1 MGAFSFGAIMSSINT
16 NVSSMLARRVLGQQ
30 QSMMTQTL
38 ERLSTGVSINR
49 GSDNPAGLIA
59 SESLRAEKA
68 SINAAIGNAERA
80 EQMVNIAEG
89 GLQEIN
95 NLLVELQ
102 SLVGQSAN
110 EAGLSSDE
118 RAANQQQIDSILST
132 IDSIASSTE
141 FNGQKLLN
149 GGFDYTFDSNFND
162 EIWTYASVNSAKF
175 SGSDPLAVKI
185 SVQTKAEQ
193 AVLYFET
200 GAEFDADADG
210 DFDGTET
217 RTVEISTSQ
226 GVQQFT
232 FAEGT
237 EQEDIIAALNSYGE
251 ELGFSAAQD
260 TTDTN
265 FIAITS
271 TNYGSA
277 ESIRGREIQSNFGSF
292 TTDVTVASVDDAA
305 GTGVDLGALINGV
318 QAVTNGLN
326 ARVSTGNL
334 DIELTLNGASNT
346 NAVDAD
352 NEFQITGG
360 GANFNFSPSVDDAGK
375 TAIGIKTVG
384 SQFLGN
390 GVAGYL
396 DDLKS
401 GGSASVDGGSTTSAQ
416 EIIDLA
422 IKQVSAQRG
431 RLGAFSK
438 NTVGSTIKNLGVSL
452 ENTAAAESAIRD
464 TDYAFETAELT
475 RLQIMNQA
483 ATQALALANNA
494 PTAVLSLLG

>member
-1 MGAFSFGAIMSSINT
+1 MSSINT

-68 SINAAIGNAERA
+68 AINAAIGNAERA

-149 GGFDYTFDSNFND
+149 GGFDYTFDNNFD
-162 EIWTYASVNSAKF
+162 DQTWTYASVNSAKF
-175 SGSDPLAVKI
+175 SGSNAIDVNI
-185 SVQTKAEQ
+185 SVQTAAEQ
-193 AVLYFET
+193 AELYFET
-200 GAEFDADADG
+200 GAVFDADD
-210 DFDGTET
+210 DSDTTGTET

-237 EQEDIIAALNSYGE
+237 SQDDIIAALNSYGE
-251 ELGFSAAQD
+251 QLGFSAAQD
-260 TTDTN
+260 GTDAN

-271 TNYGSA
+271 TNYGSD
-277 ESIRGREIQSNFGSF
+277 ESVRGREIQSNFGSF
-292 TTDVTVASVDDAA
+292 TTDVSVASIGDASA
-305 GTGVDLGALINGV
+305 SGVDLGALINGV

-334 DIELTLNGASNT
+334 DLELTL
-346 NAVDAD
+346 D
-352 NEFQITGG
+352 
-360 GANFNFSPSVDDAGK
+360 
-375 TAIGIKTVG
+375 G
-384 SQFLGN
+384 S
-390 GVAGYL
+390 
-396 DDLKS
+396 
-401 GGSASVDGGSTTSAQ
+401 SAA
-416 EIIDLA
+416 
-422 IKQVSAQRG
+422 
-431 RLGAFSK
+431 
-438 NTVGSTIKNLGVSL
+438 
-452 ENTAAAESAIRD
+452 
-464 TDYAFETAELT
+464 
-475 RLQIMNQA
+475 NQA
-483 ATQALALANNA
+483 GEQD
-494 PTAVLSLLG
+494 

>member
-1 MGAFSFGAIMSSINT
+1 MSSINT

-68 SINAAIGNAERA
+68 AINAAIGNAERA

-110 EAGLSSDE
+110 ESGLSSDE

-149 GGFDYTFDSNFND
+149 GGFDYTFDNNFD
-162 EIWTYASVNSAKF
+162 DQTWTYASVNSAKF
-175 SGSDPLAVKI
+175 SGSNAIDVNI
-185 SVQTKAEQ
+185 SVQTEAEQ
-193 AVLYFET
+193 AELYFET
-200 GAEFDADADG
+200 GATFDADG
-210 DFDGTET
+210 DGDTTGTES

-232 FAEGT
+232 FTEGT
-237 EQEDIIAALNSYGE
+237 SQDDIIAALNSYGE
-251 ELGFSAAQD
+251 QLGFSAAQD
-260 TTDTN
+260 GTDGD

-271 TNYGSA
+271 TNYGSD
-277 ESIRGREIQSNFGSF
+277 ETVRGREIQSNIGSF
-292 TTDVTVASVDDAA
+292 TTDVAVASVSDAA
-305 GTGVDLGALINGV
+305 DTGVDLGALINGV

-334 DIELTLNGASNT
+334 DLELTLSGTAAINDANNPAST
-346 NAVDAD
+346 DS
-352 NEFQITGG
+352 FQITGG
-360 GANFNFSPSVDDAGK
+360 GASFNFSPSVDDAGK

-390 GVAGYL
+390 GVSGYL

-416 EIIDLA
+416 EIVDLA

>member
-1 MGAFSFGAIMSSINT
+1 
-16 NVSSMLARRVLGQQ
+16 
-30 QSMMTQTL
+30 
-38 ERLSTGVSINR
+38 
-49 GSDNPAGLIA
+49 
-59 SESLRAEKA
+59 
-68 SINAAIGNAERA
+68 
-80 EQMVNIAEG
+80 MVNIAEG

-110 EAGLSSDE
+110 EAGLSTDE

-132 IDSIASSTE
+132 IDSIAGSTE

-162 EIWTYASVNSAKF
+162 QTWTYASVNSAKF
-175 SGSDPLAVKI
+175 SGSSAIDVNI
-185 SVQTKAEQ
+185 SVQTAAEQ
-193 AVLYFET
+193 AELYFET
-200 GAEFDADADG
+200 GATFDADNDG
-210 DFDGTET
+210 DTTGNES

-232 FAEGT
+232 FSEGT
-237 EQEDIIAALNSYGE
+237 SQSDIVAALNSYGE
-251 ELGFSAAQD
+251 QLGFIAKQD
-260 TTDTN
+260 PTDAN

-271 TNYGSA
+271 TNYGSE

-292 TTDVTVASVDDAA
+292 TTDVGVASVGDAA
-305 GTGVDLGALINGV
+305 DTGVDLGALINGV

-334 DIELTLNGASNT
+334 DLELTLAGSSAT
-346 NAVDAD
+346 NAASQTDT
-352 NEFQITGG
+352 FQITGG
-360 GANFNFSPSVDDAGK
+360 GANFNFSPSVNDSGK
-375 TAIGIKTVG
+375 SAIGIKTVG

-401 GGSASVDGGSTTSAQ
+401 GGSASVDGGSVTSAQ
-416 EIIDLA
+416 EVVDLA

-483 ATQALALANNA
+483 ATQALSLANNA

>member
-1 MGAFSFGAIMSSINT
+1 MSSINT

>member
-1 MGAFSFGAIMSSINT
+1 MSSINT

-68 SINAAIGNAERA
+68 AINAAIGNAERA

-132 IDSIASSTE
+132 IDSIASATE
-141 FNGQKLLN
+141 FNGQKLLS
-149 GGFDYTFDSNFND
+149 GGYDYTFDSNFND
-162 EIWTYASVNSAKF
+162 QTWTYASVNSAKF
-175 SGSDPLAVKI
+175 SGSSPIDVRI
-185 SVQTKAEQ
+185 SVQTEAEQ
-193 AVLYFET
+193 AQLYFET
-200 GAEFDADADG
+200 GATFDADG
-210 DFDGTET
+210 DGDTTGTES
-217 RTVEISTSQ
+217 RTIEITTSQ

-232 FAEGT
+232 FVEGT
-237 EQEDIIAALNSYGE
+237 SQQQIIEALNSYGE
-251 ELGFSAAQD
+251 QLGFSASQD

-265 FIAITS
+265 YIAITS

-277 ESIRGREIQSNFGSF
+277 ESVRGREIQNNIGSF
-292 TTDVTVASVDDAA
+292 TTDVTAASVADASD
-305 GTGVDLGALINGV
+305 TGVDLGALINGV

-334 DIELTLNGASNT
+334 DLELTLSGTAAINDANNPAST
-346 NAVDAD
+346 DF
-352 NEFQITGG
+352 FQITGG
-360 GANFNFSPSVDDAGK
+360 GASFNFSPSVDDAGK

-384 SQFLGN
+384 TQFLGD
-390 GVAGYL
+390 GVSGYL

-401 GGSASVDGGSTTSAQ
+401 GGSASVNGGSVSSAQ
-416 EIIDLA
+416 DIIDLA

>member
-1 MGAFSFGAIMSSINT
+1 MSSINT

-68 SINAAIGNAERA
+68 AINAAIGNAERA

-149 GGFDYTFDSNFND
+149 GGFDYTFDNNFD
-162 EIWTYASVNSAKF
+162 GQTWTYASVNSAKF
-175 SGSDPLAVKI
+175 SGSNAIDVNI
-185 SVQTKAEQ
+185 SVQTEAEQ

-200 GAEFDADADG
+200 GATFDADADG
-210 DFDGTET
+210 DFNGTET

-260 TTDTN
+260 GTDTD

-277 ESIRGREIQSNFGSF
+277 ES
-292 TTDVTVASVDDAA
+292 
-305 GTGVDLGALINGV
+305 
-318 QAVTNGLN
+318 
-326 ARVSTGNL
+326 
-334 DIELTLNGASNT
+334 
-346 NAVDAD
+346 
-352 NEFQITGG
+352 
-360 GANFNFSPSVDDAGK
+360 
-375 TAIGIKTVG
+375 
-384 SQFLGN
+384 
-390 GVAGYL
+390 
-396 DDLKS
+396 
-401 GGSASVDGGSTTSAQ
+401 
-416 EIIDLA
+416 
-422 IKQVSAQRG
+422 
-431 RLGAFSK
+431 
-438 NTVGSTIKNLGVSL
+438 
-452 ENTAAAESAIRD
+452 
-464 TDYAFETAELT
+464 
-475 RLQIMNQA
+475 
-483 ATQALALANNA
+483 
-494 PTAVLSLLG
+494 

>member
-1 MGAFSFGAIMSSINT
+1 MSSINT

-68 SINAAIGNAERA
+68 AINAAIGNAERA

-132 IDSIASSTE
+132 IDSIANSTE

-149 GGFDYTFDSNFND
+149 GGFDYTFDNNFD
-162 EIWTYASVNSAKF
+162 GQTWTYASVNSAKF
-175 SGSDPLAVKI
+175 SGSSAIDVNI
-185 SVQTKAEQ
+185 SVRTAAEQ
-193 AVLYFET
+193 AELYFET
-200 GAEFDADADG
+200 GATFDADG
-210 DFDGTET
+210 DGDTTGTET
-217 RTVEISTSQ
+217 RTVEITTSQ

-237 EQEDIIAALNSYGE
+237 SQDDIIAALNSYGE
-251 ELGFSAAQD
+251 QLGFSAAQD
-260 TTDTN
+260 TGDAN

-277 ESIRGREIQSNFGSF
+277 ASVRGREIQSNFGSF
-292 TTDVTVASVDDAA
+292 TNDVAVASVSDTTV
-305 GTGVDLGALINGV
+305 TGVDLSALINGV
-318 QAVTNGLN
+318 QAVT
-326 ARVSTGNL
+326 
-334 DIELTLNGASNT
+334 
-346 NAVDAD
+346 
-352 NEFQITGG
+352 
-360 GANFNFSPSVDDAGK
+360 
-375 TAIGIKTVG
+375 
-384 SQFLGN
+384 
-390 GVAGYL
+390 
-396 DDLKS
+396 
-401 GGSASVDGGSTTSAQ
+401 
-416 EIIDLA
+416 
-422 IKQVSAQRG
+422 
-431 RLGAFSK
+431 
-438 NTVGSTIKNLGVSL
+438 
-452 ENTAAAESAIRD
+452 
-464 TDYAFETAELT
+464 
-475 RLQIMNQA
+475 
-483 ATQALALANNA
+483 
-494 PTAVLSLLG
+494 

>member
-1 MGAFSFGAIMSSINT
+1 MSSINT

-68 SINAAIGNAERA
+68 AINAAIGNAERA

-149 GGFDYTFDSNFND
+149 GGFDYTFDNNFD
-162 EIWTYASVNSAKF
+162 DQTWTYASVNSAKF
-175 SGSDPLAVKI
+175 SGSSAIDVNI
-185 SVQTKAEQ
+185 SVQTAAEK

-200 GAEFDADADG
+200 GATFDADG
-210 DFDGTET
+210 DGDTTGTES

-232 FAEGT
+232 FNEGT
-237 EQEDIIAALNSYGE
+237 SQDDIIAALNSYGE
-251 ELGFSAAQD
+251 QLGFSAEQD
-260 TTDTN
+260 GTDAN

-277 ESIRGREIQSNFGSF
+277 ESVRGREIQSNFGSF
-292 TTDVTVASVDDAA
+292 TNDVVVASVSD
-305 GTGVDLGALINGV
+305 TTVNGVDLGALINGV

-334 DIELTLNGASNT
+334 DLELTLDGTSST
-346 NAVDAD
+346 NEVGEQDT
-352 NEFQITGG
+352 FQITGG

-384 SQFLGN
+384 TQFLGN
-390 GVAGYL
+390 GVSGYL
-396 DDLKS
+396 GDLKS
-401 GGSASVDGGSTTSAQ
+401 GGSASVDGGSATSAQ

>member
-1 MGAFSFGAIMSSINT
+1 MSSINT

-277 ESIRGREIQSNFGSF
+277 ESIRGREIQSNVGSF